1 MMMMIIIILKP
12 TMCQL
17 SVSMTRVEDVCAG
30 QIGVLVIRQSCYYYY
45 SKYYYSAVES
55 KKCSRALNDR
65 EKTYDPMKESGNNI
79 RLLTL
84 CKQGK
89 KFYRSLRSNAEC
101 IT

>member
-17 SVSMTRVEDVCAG
+17 SVSMTSVEDVCAG

-55 KKCSRALNDR
+55 KKCSRVNDR

-89 KFYRSLRSNAEC
+89 KILQVLA
-101 IT
+101 